1 MEKHLIEN
9 ECPVCDG
16 HGGWYDGTGPNAEPV
31 TCKTCGGTGE
41 FKQEVKIYLKSGQ
54 IVELQ
59 VKSIE
64 RMTHSQTGELIKL
77 TWANSDG
84 EEQLFYVDLSH
95 VAAITRK
102 DIPMKKIS
110 DQLT

>member
-1 MEKHLIEN
+1 MKI
-9 ECPVCDG
+9 
-16 HGGWYDGTGPNAEPV
+16 
-31 TCKTCGGTGE
+31 
-41 FKQEVKIYLKSGQ
+41 KQEVKIYLKSGQ

-59 VKSIE
+59 VESIE
-64 RMTHSQTGELIKL
+64 RMTHSQTGELIKM

-102 DIPMKKIS
+102 DIPGEEVERE
-110 DQLT
+110 